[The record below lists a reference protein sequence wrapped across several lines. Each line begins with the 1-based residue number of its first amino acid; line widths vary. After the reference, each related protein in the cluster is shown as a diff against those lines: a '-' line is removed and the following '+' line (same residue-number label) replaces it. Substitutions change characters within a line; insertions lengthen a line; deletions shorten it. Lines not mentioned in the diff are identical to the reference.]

1 MAREKVTMTDI
12 ARAVGCS
19 QTTVSLV
26 LNDVPNSKI
35 SANLRTRVLAAAR
48 TLNYRRMPAAE
59 NWSGAQPMT
68 IGIITDHITSET
80 STFADEL
87 QMSGEV
93 LVLIAKSTFEKEHLS
108 SACAALSRA
117 GVAGIVILQT
127 SWGIFELPK
136 DLKLSV
142 PVVFYICDVE
152 QDRSE
157 TSNAG
162 ESVDQKGGTSLR
174 DAAAAAVK
182 LFRASD

>member
-12 ARAVGCS
+12 ARAAGCS

-35 SANLRTRVLAAAR
+35 SADLRTRVLAAAR
-48 TLNYRRMPAAE
+48 TLKYRRMPAAE

-68 IGIITDHITSET
+68 ICTDHITSET

-93 LVLIAKSTFEKEHLS
+93 LVLITKSTFEKEHLS

-127 SWGIFELPK
+127 SWGIFDLPK
-136 DLKLSV
+136 DSKLFV
-142 PVVFYICDVE
+142 PVVFYICADE
-152 QDRSE
+152 KDRSE
-157 TSNAG
+157 ISNANWS
-162 ESVDQKGGTSLR
+162 ED
-174 DAAAAAVK
+174 
-182 LFRASD
+182 